1 MPKPE
6 GAWGVVAA
14 SALGLATGI
23 ATTIVATFG
32 IFSAALTVEFGWN
45 QGDIF
50 AALMVVTV
58 VAAVLAPLM
67 GAWVDRYGVR
77 RVIGLSFIA
86 EALIFLSF
94 YWQGE
99 SLASFYGRY
108 AALAFLGLGTTHVA
122 FARLITVW
130 FEARRGL
137 ALGFALSGVGI
148 GGFLWPLLIQGVI
161 ENFGW
166 RLAYVSITSVILII
180 TVPVLFIWV
189 REPSRTQ
196 GSQSDSVSRR
206 DTPRNE
212 AATDRTAQSS
222 PLLTGLSLGEAVRQG
237 VFWRLVLA
245 FFLVGF
251 AIQSLLVHV
260 VPLLRLRSIDASY
273 AALAQSLMFVAVTSG
288 RLVTGWMM
296 DRIFAPRV
304 AAGFVIVALAGVMLM
319 ASAQSGVWFLVGA
332 LCVGLAVGAEV
343 DVLAYL
349 VSRYFGILSFS
360 QIYGVFYGAYSL
372 SGGVGPWFTA
382 LSVDQTGAY
391 DFALMTHV
399 GVLATGAAILWWLP
413 RFQQPSGLQGEPAP

>member
-1 MPKPE
+1 MPKRE
-6 GAWGVVAA
+6 AAWGVVAA

-32 IFSAALTVEFGWN
+32 IFSAALTVEFGWD

-99 SLASFYGRY
+99 SLASFYMRY

-137 ALGFALSGVGI
+137 ALGVALSGVGI
-148 GGFLWPLLIQGVI
+148 GGFLWPFLIQGIIDDV
-161 ENFGW
+161 GW
-166 RLAYVSITSVILII
+166 RLAYVSITTVILII
-180 TVPVLFIWV
+180 TLPILFIWV
-189 REPSRTQ
+189 QEPSGTAASRLV
-196 GSQSDSVSRR
+196 SVPRAET
-206 DTPRNE
+206 TPTE
-212 AATDRTAQSS
+212 AATDHAGGTLT
-222 PLLTGLSLGEAVRQG
+222 PITGLSLGEVVRQG

-260 VPLLRLRSIDASY
+260 VPLLRLRAIDTSY

-319 ASAQSGVWFLVGA
+319 SSAQSGVWFLLGA

-360 QIYGVFYGAYSL
+360 QIYGVFYGVYSL
-372 SGGVGPWFTA
+372 SGGVGPWLTA
-382 LSVDQTGAY
+382 LSVDRTGAY
-391 DFALMTHV
+391 DFALMTHI
-399 GVLATGAAILWWLP
+399 GVLAAGAAILWWLP
-413 RFQQPSGLQGEPAP
+413 RFQKPS